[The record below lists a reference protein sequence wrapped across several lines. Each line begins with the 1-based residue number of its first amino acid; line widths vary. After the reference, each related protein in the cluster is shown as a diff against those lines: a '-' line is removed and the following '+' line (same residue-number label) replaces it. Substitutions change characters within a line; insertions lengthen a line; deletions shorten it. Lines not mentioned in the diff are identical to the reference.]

1 MPGAVAADGAT
12 VESGHVSTKTARSN
26 RSQIGFR
33 IPVSTLAQQ
42 RDRERERERER
53 GERDSQSWT
62 IYCIDVSSSL
72 TLSTDNDFDKLIF
85 RVGQ

>member
-12 VESGHVSTKTARSN
+12 MVESGHVSTNTARSN

-33 IPVSTLAQQ
+33 IPVSTA
-42 RDRERERERER
+42 ERER